1 MHFNEILQLLN
12 FLSPTVLF
20 IGICIGY
27 SFYNRLDSVHKWIV
41 YYLSAMI
48 LVDLSSRIFKGDG
61 NNLIILPA
69 FSLIEVLLFI
79 FLFKKYLFTNKHNVL
94 TFIGIAGVIYI
105 LAEIIINFV
114 LNKVDAKNF
123 QPYAK
128 VVDNFIVI
136 LYAFGFF
143 HEKINVFKESKWNHF
158 RLNAIIII
166 FFSLNMIFFLPFNF
180 LINESS
186 GLKFYF
192 WLSNLIIT
200 VLFYSYLTHSIW
212 KNGRTRKLLPSG
224 SR

>member
-12 FLSPTVLF
+12 FLSPTILF
-20 IGICIGY
+20 IGLCIGCF
-27 SFYNRLDSVHKWIV
+27 FYKNLDSVHKWMLF
-41 YYLSAMI
+41 YLLAMI
-48 LVDLSSRIFKGDG
+48 LVDFSSRIFRSDG

-79 FLFKKYLFTNKHNVL
+79 VLYKRYLLKKNHKIL
-94 TFIGIAGVIYI
+94 TFLALCGIVYI
-105 LAEIIINFV
+105 ITEIFMNFIIKDV
-114 LNKVDAKNF
+114 VAKDF

-136 LYAFGFF
+136 ISAFVFF
-143 HEKINVFKESKWNHF
+143 YEKINIFKESKWDYF
-158 RLNAIIII
+158 RLNAVIIV

-192 WLSNLIIT
+192 WLGNLIIT
-200 VLFYSYLTHSIW
+200 VLFYSYLTHCIW
-212 KNGRTRKLLPSG
+212 KNGRTHKLLPSG